1 MKAGADLEVYIHY
14 TGRLFNDTTEGLFR
28 SNYIDPMTKET
39 KWFIAANLR
48 PNLAR
53 TVFPCYDEPAYKVPI
68 AVTIARHKNMTSTS
82 NMPLKRTRPQ

>member
-1 MKAGADLEVYIHY
+1 MEIYIHY

-39 KWFIAANLR
+39 KWFIATYLR

-53 TVFPCYDEPAYKVPI
+53 TVFPCYDEPAYKVPM
-68 AVTIARHKNMTSTS
+68 AVTLARHKNMTSAS